1 MLSQVYIKNFAI
13 VDELNIDMFDGFT
26 VISGETGAGKS
37 LIIDALSLLLGKSAG
52 EHWIKF
58 GCDTAVVSAL
68 FKFKKMPQELI
79 DYQDDMT
86 NEILVTKRITR
97 NGSSRLSV
105 NGKPATLKFV
115 KSVFLKYVVLVSQ
128 ADSHNMLNQN
138 YYLDV
143 LDSFAKTRSLNIY
156 QQYLDSYQKYLEIKS
171 GYDLLLQKNQEVNK
185 NIDYIEFQINDI
197 ESMGFTK
204 GEEETL
210 IEQKKIYKTSGK
222 LLSTYKNI
230 KTGLAVICDTAQEIE
245 SDLEKLEIMPK
256 ELLPL
261 RDNIHQLSINAVSD
275 REDISQLIT
284 NFLDVETIDI
294 NQIESRLDEIF
305 KYKLKYKVNNLD
317 ELLMMLDAIKQQ
329 LHDVQ
334 HDTDSIAKQRK
345 ELTKIEE
352 EVLVLSE
359 SLSKHRKSHLVQ
371 FQTFLNK
378 QFHDLDLKNSKI
390 EISLSDTDQ
399 FYQTGKNKIDF
410 NVCMNLGDDYKPLDQ
425 IASGGELSRVL
436 LALQVILIDDQDSKL
451 VIFDELDV
459 GVSGVTANK
468 IAQKL
473 KIIST
478 KSQLICITHLPQ
490 IAKSADKHYVV
501 TKFTENESTK
511 VKIELLNDDDN
522 KKEIIRMLGG
532 FEISDM
538 ISSSN

>member
-1 MLSQVYIKNFAI
+1 
-13 VDELNIDMFDGFT
+13 
-26 VISGETGAGKS
+26 
-37 LIIDALSLLLGKSAG
+37 
-52 EHWIKF
+52 
-58 GCDTAVVSAL
+58 
-68 FKFKKMPQELI
+68 
-79 DYQDDMT
+79 
-86 NEILVTKRITR
+86 
-97 NGSSRLSV
+97 
-105 NGKPATLKFV
+105 
-115 KSVFLKYVVLVSQ
+115 
-128 ADSHNMLNQN
+128 
-138 YYLDV
+138 
-143 LDSFAKTRSLNIY
+143 
-156 QQYLDSYQKYLEIKS
+156 
-171 GYDLLLQKNQEVNK
+171 
-185 NIDYIEFQINDI
+185 
-197 ESMGFTK
+197 MGFTK

>member
-185 NIDYIEFQINDI
+185 ISIILNF
-197 ESMGFTK
+197 
-204 GEEETL
+204 
-210 IEQKKIYKTSGK
+210 K
-222 LLSTYKNI
+222 LMILNLW
-230 KTGLAVICDTAQEIE
+230 GL
-245 SDLEKLEIMPK
+245 L
-256 ELLPL
+256 
-261 RDNIHQLSINAVSD
+261 
-275 REDISQLIT
+275 
-284 NFLDVETIDI
+284 
-294 NQIESRLDEIF
+294 
-305 KYKLKYKVNNLD
+305 
-317 ELLMMLDAIKQQ
+317 
-329 LHDVQ
+329 
-334 HDTDSIAKQRK
+334 
-345 ELTKIEE
+345 
-352 EVLVLSE
+352 
-359 SLSKHRKSHLVQ
+359 
-371 FQTFLNK
+371 
-378 QFHDLDLKNSKI
+378 
-390 EISLSDTDQ
+390 
-399 FYQTGKNKIDF
+399 
-410 NVCMNLGDDYKPLDQ
+410 
-425 IASGGELSRVL
+425 
-436 LALQVILIDDQDSKL
+436 
-451 VIFDELDV
+451 
-459 GVSGVTANK
+459 
-468 IAQKL
+468 
-473 KIIST
+473 
-478 KSQLICITHLPQ
+478 
-490 IAKSADKHYVV
+490 
-501 TKFTENESTK
+501 K
-511 VKIELLNDDDN
+511 VK
-522 KKEIIRMLGG
+522 KKR
-532 FEISDM
+532 
-538 ISSSN
+538 